1 MPIHETAAKGFQSAA
16 GLYDRGRPDYPL
28 EGVECLLRELR
39 LDPSRTVIDL
49 GAGTGKF
56 TRLLI
61 ASGATIIAV
70 EPVEEMRRQF
80 AASLPGIR
88 LVDGAAEATT
98 LPSSAADAVVAA
110 QAFHWFATGAALAEI
125 HRVLKPGGR
134 LGLIWNTWDPAVEWV
149 VRLREILDDYAGATP
164 RYKSGQWRLPFRETA
179 LFTPLE
185 ERHFPHLQRGPLQT
199 VLDRV
204 ASISFVALLPG
215 ERRVEVLRRVR
226 ELAETHPVTRG
237 QAEIGMPYV
246 TDVYWAARK

>member
-1 MPIHETAAKGFQSAA
+1 MAVHDTAAKGFQAA
-16 GLYDRGRPDYPL
+16 ADLYDRGRPDYPL
-28 EGVECLLRELR
+28 EGVECLLRELH
-39 LDPSRTVIDL
+39 LEPHRTVVDL

-88 LVDGAAEATT
+88 LIDGAAEATT
-98 LPSSAADAVVAA
+98 LPTASADAIVAA

-125 HRVLKPGGR
+125 HRVLRPGGR
-134 LGLIWNTWDPAVEWV
+134 LGLIWNTWDPAVDWV
-149 VRLREILDDYAGATP
+149 VRLRDILDDYAGSTP

-185 ERHFPHLQRGPLQT
+185 ERHFPHLQKGPLQT
-199 VLDRV
+199 ALDRV
-204 ASISFVALLPG
+204 ASISFVATLP
-215 ERRVEVLRRVR
+215 EARRTEVLRRVR
-226 ELAETHPVTRG
+226 ELAETHPATRG
-237 QAEIGMPYV
+237 QAEIVMPYV
-246 TDVYWAARK
+246 TDVYWTVRK